1 MQPQHMA
8 LKWLCGPL
16 QASSGLLEMG
26 YLGSS
31 SPKLQETSSLAA
43 LWDTQRI
50 PQEMRQRNL
59 REGAAPAWHPHFAL
73 LSHRSAGGER
83 GLTLGTCL
91 TVEKGNGGGEIPGD
105 SRLRESRVFQQEM
118 QRYREVCYYMLF
130 ALAAY
135 GWPIYL
141 MRKPTCGLCRLARSC
156 S

>member
-1 MQPQHMA
+1 MA
-8 LKWLCGPL
+8 LWPSPGILWSAGNGIFRELIPKSAGNSFLGSTVGYPEN
-16 QASSGLLEMG
+16 SSGNQAEES
-26 YLGSS
+26 LGGGGSCLA
-31 SPKLQETSSLAA
+31 SPLCSPQSP
-43 LWDTQRI
+43 QR
-50 PQEMRQRNL
+50 R
-59 REGAAPAWHPHFAL
+59 W
-73 LSHRSAGGER
+73 ER
-83 GLTLGTCL
+83 GLTLATCL

>member
-1 MQPQHMA
+1 MA
-8 LKWLCGPL
+8 LRPSPGILRPAGRGIFRELISKSAGICFLGSGVGYPEN
-16 QASSGLLEMG
+16 SSGNQAEES
-26 YLGSS
+26 LGGGGSCLA
-31 SPKLQETSSLAA
+31 SPPRSPQSP
-43 LWDTQRI
+43 QRS
-50 PQEMRQRNL
+50 
-59 REGAAPAWHPHFAL
+59 W
-73 LSHRSAGGER
+73 ER

-91 TVEKGNGGGEIPGD
+91 AVGKGNGGEIPSD